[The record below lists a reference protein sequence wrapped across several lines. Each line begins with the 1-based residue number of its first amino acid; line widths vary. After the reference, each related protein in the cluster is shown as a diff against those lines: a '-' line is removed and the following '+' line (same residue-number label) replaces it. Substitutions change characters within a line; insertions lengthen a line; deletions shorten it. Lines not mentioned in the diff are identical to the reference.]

1 MSVHQLKDGRWIVQY
16 RVNKKYKRE
25 YYGRGKAAETEARER
40 DALLNHRDYVKRTP
54 GPNTSPLFREL
65 VEGYLAARI
74 ASIEQSTYSI
84 LKYKLASILIPEL
97 GSVEAL
103 KFTKDRLD
111 KYVEKRLAQG
121 KKTNTIRRDIADI
134 QAIMNW
140 AVSRELINLN
150 PLSGYKKPRSDAEI
164 IMPPTL
170 KEIIEIDKHAPN
182 HLRRA
187 LKIIFYTGARP
198 GGEITSLKWSNVN
211 WDQNTIRIISARKHG
226 LKYRDVPI
234 FREFRTLLEAWKEED
249 EKRLKAE
256 GKDSRIQGFKGSSG
270 NHKPETINQEP
281 GTINVADTHI
291 ITYLGKPVFS
301 LKRSWGRARR
311 LAGITRAIT
320 PYSYRHAFVSM
331 LLDSGA
337 DLKSVSELVG
347 HSNVNLTLAV
357 YQSTNKAMHRSTIEK
372 LPAMNW

>member
-16 RVNKKYKRE
+16 RVDKKYKRE

-40 DALLNHRDYVKRTP
+40 DALLNHRGYVKRTP

-74 ASIEQSTYSI
+74 ASIEHSTYNI
-84 LKYKLASILIPEL
+84 LKYKLASILIPEF

-103 KFTKDRLD
+103 KITKERID

-140 AVSRELINLN
+140 AVSRDLINLN
-150 PLSGYKKPRSDAEI
+150 PLAGYKKPRSDTEI

-234 FREFRTLLEAWKEED
+234 FREFRTLLETWQEED
-249 EKRLKAE
+249 KARIKKAEEKRLKAE
-256 GKDSRIQGFKGSSG
+256 GEGLLANSLQA
-270 NHKPETINQEP
+270 KPLPPI
-281 GTINVADTHI
+281 ADTHI

-301 LKRSWGRARR
+301 LKRSWGHARER
-311 LAGITRAIT
+311 AGITRAIT

-347 HSNVNLTLAV
+347 HSSTALTLQV
-357 YQSTNKAMHRSTIEK
+357 YQHTNKTMHRSAIEK
-372 LPAMNW
+372 LPAMNWK

>member
-16 RVNKKYKRE
+16 RDAATKNKYKRE

-40 DALLNHRDYVKRTP
+40 DALLDHRGYVKRTP
-54 GPNTSPLFREL
+54 GPNASPLFKKL
-65 VEGYLAARI
+65 VEGYLAARF

-84 LKYKLASILIPEL
+84 LKYKLAGILIPEL
-97 GSVEAL
+97 GAIEAL

-121 KKTNTIRRDIADI
+121 KRTNTIRRDIADI

-140 AVSRELINLN
+140 AVSRELISVN
-150 PLSGYKKPRSDAEI
+150 PLAGYRKPRSDTEI
-164 IMPPTL
+164 VMPPTL
-170 KEIIEIDKHAPN
+170 KEIIEIDKHAPK
-182 HLRRA
+182 HLKRA

-198 GGEITSLKWSNVN
+198 GRETLNLKWESIN
-211 WDQNTIRIISARKHG
+211 WDQNTIRITSARKHG

-234 FREFRTLLEAWKEED
+234 FREFRALLETWQEED
-249 EKRLKAE
+249 KARLKKAEEKRLEAE
-256 GKDSRIQGFKGSSG
+256 GK
-270 NHKPETINQEP
+270 PETRDQEP

-291 ITYLGKPVFS
+291 ITYCGKPVSS

-311 LAGITRAIT
+311 LAGITRPIT
-320 PYSYRHAFVSM
+320 PYSYRHGFVSM
-331 LLDSGA
+331 LLESGA

-347 HSNVNLTLAV
+347 HSNTALTLAV

>member
-25 YYGRGKAAETEARER
+25 YYGRGKAAENEARER
-40 DALLNHRDYVKRTP
+40 DALLNHRGYVKRTP
-54 GPNTSPLFREL
+54 GPNASPLFREI

-97 GSVEAL
+97 GAIEAL

-150 PLSGYKKPRSDAEI
+150 PLAGYKKPRSDTEI
-164 IMPPTL
+164 VMPPTL

-198 GGEITSLKWSNVN
+198 GGEITSLKWSNIN

-249 EKRLKAE
+249 KARIKKAEEKRLLA
-256 GKDSRIQGFKGSSG
+256 
-270 NHKPETINQEP
+270 KPLQPKPLPPI
-281 GTINVADTHI
+281 ADTHI

-301 LKRSWGRARR
+301 LKRSWGRARQ

-331 LLDSGA
+331 LLESGA

-347 HSNVNLTLAV
+347 HSNTSLTLAV

-372 LPAMNW
+372 LPVMNWK